1 MEIRPMGA
9 SIPRAWTDM
18 TTLSGV
24 TFHSFANA
32 PKTWI
37 LLTFHSVFCV
47 IHTVNSD
54 YFPTQHYIIGRNSG
68 VLCAVRTD
76 ECQSSTG

>member
-1 MEIRPMGA
+1 MGA
-9 SIPRAWTDM
+9 SCSTQMDRRDDAATYR
-18 TTLSGV
+18 
-24 TFHSFANA
+24 SFANA

-37 LLTFHSVFCV
+37 LLTFYGVFCA

-54 YFPTQHYIIGRNSG
+54 YFPTQNYDIGRNSEG

-76 ECQSSTG
+76 ECQSSKG